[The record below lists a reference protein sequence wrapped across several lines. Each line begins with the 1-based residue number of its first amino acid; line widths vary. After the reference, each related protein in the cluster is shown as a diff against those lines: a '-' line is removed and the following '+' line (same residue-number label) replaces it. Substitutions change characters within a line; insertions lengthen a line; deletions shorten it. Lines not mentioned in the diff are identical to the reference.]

1 MTNFEDEL
9 RSALRRENPPAG
21 FADRVLERA
30 SPRASA
36 RPNWAAWAVAASLAL
51 SMGGVEYKRRND
63 EGKRAKQQL
72 MLALDIT
79 SSKLALAQKRVDE
92 LSQRTIHD

>member
-21 FADRVLERA
+21 FANRVLERT
-30 SPRASA
+30 SPRAGG
-36 RPNWAAWAVAASLAL
+36 RPHWAAWAVAASLLL
-51 SMGGVEYKRRND
+51 SMGGVEYKRRQD
-63 EGKRAKQQL
+63 QGQRAKQQL
-72 MLALDIT
+72 LLALDIT
-79 SSKLALAQKRVDE
+79 SSKLALAQKRVTE